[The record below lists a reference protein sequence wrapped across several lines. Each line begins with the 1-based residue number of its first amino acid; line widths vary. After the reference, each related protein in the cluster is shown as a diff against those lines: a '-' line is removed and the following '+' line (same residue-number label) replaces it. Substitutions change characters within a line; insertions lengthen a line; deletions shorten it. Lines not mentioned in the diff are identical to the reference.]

1 MRAQRATIWLVA
13 AAIAVGSTS
22 TALAS
27 QSISYKIHET
37 PEDPNSAVVFVVTL
51 TVDEAVRDGDKVG
64 WEVLEAHIE
73 QPGTPADVWVKSAP
87 LVWTTDGLWWITH
100 ADPDHPLLDEFA
112 SPPAI
117 TGTAQAQGQGTENL
131 NFELEGRAYDQQIK
145 GSPYAVNG
153 ALDYVFA
160 LVNTT
165 EPLKEGGEETV
176 DLDGGSNIGGG

>member
-1 MRAQRATIWLVA
+1 MRDQKATIWLVA

-51 TVDEAVRDGDKVG
+51 TVDEADRDGDKVG
-64 WEVLEAHIE
+64 WEVLEAYIE
-73 QPGTPADVWVKSAP
+73 QAGTPASAWVKNAP

-100 ADPDHPLLDEFA
+100 ADPDNPVVEEFA

-117 TGTAQAQGQGTENL
+117 TGTAEVHSQGTESL
-131 NFELEGRAYDQQIK
+131 VFQLEGTVYDQQLK
-145 GSPYAVNG
+145 GTPYAVNG

-160 LVNTT
+160 LANTT
-165 EPLKEGGEETV
+165 EPLKEGGGEIV
-176 DLDGGSNIGGG
+176 DVSDGGTGGGS